1 MSEIPVQADS
11 PSAATEPFIVT
22 VAEDSPVSW
31 HPERGWMCEEHAVQP
46 CEHTADL
53 EPAKHPEWNQ

>member
-1 MSEIPVQADS
+1 VTEIPVQADS

-22 VAEDSPVSW
+22 VAGDSPVSW

>member
-1 MSEIPVQADS
+1 MTDIPVTAES

-22 VAEDSPVSW
+22 GEDPIVSW
-31 HPERGWMCEEHAVQP
+31 RPERGWMCEEHLVQP

-53 EPAKHPEWNQ
+53 EPVKNPDWEQ